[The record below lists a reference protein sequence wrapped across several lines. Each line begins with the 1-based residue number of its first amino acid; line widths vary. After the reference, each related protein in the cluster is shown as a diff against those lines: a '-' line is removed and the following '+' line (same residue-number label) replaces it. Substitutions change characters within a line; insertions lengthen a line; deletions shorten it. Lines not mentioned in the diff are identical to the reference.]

1 MHQEVKHAL
10 VASKN
15 LPNFQRN
22 GNASMVLNYI
32 VEHMEPELDEWSQLE
47 YANIVKRVGR
57 NRLYLTHVDPEL
69 LKRKAAHIGEGSG
82 IVSSVKAVQ
91 ELEEVEFSKVLLLDP
106 SAPEPLA
113 PEDAAN
119 YEWLLF
125 GGILGDDPPQ
135 DRTQYLRKLGYARR
149 HLGPVQ
155 MTTDTAVIV
164 SKEVIE
170 NQIPLDKLAYVD
182 RPEIKL
188 GKKETA
194 ELPFR
199 YLVNPETGEPQLPEG
214 LIELLKKSNDISLV

>member
-1 MHQEVKHAL
+1 
-10 VASKN
+10 
-15 LPNFQRN
+15 
-22 GNASMVLNYI
+22 MVLNYI

-69 LKRKAAHIGEGSG
+69 LQRRADCIGEGTG
-82 IVSSVKAVQ
+82 IISTVKAVQ
-91 ELEEVEFSKVLLLDP
+91 ELEEVDPKKVLLLDP
-106 SAPEPLA
+106 SATEPLA
-113 PEDAAN
+113 PEDAEN
-119 YEWLLF
+119 FEWLLF

-135 DRTQYLRKLGYARR
+135 DRTKELRKLGYARR
-149 HLGPVQ
+149 HLGPIQ

-164 SKEVIE
+164 SKHVIE
-170 NQIPLDKLAYVD
+170 DQTPLDKLVYVD

-199 YLVNPETGEPQLPEG
+199 YLLVDGKPQLPDG
-214 LIELLKKSNDISLV
+214 LIELLKKSNDMSLV